1 MVQAQILDLIARLR
15 RELDLS
21 FILISHDLSVM
32 AETCD
37 KGVIMYAG
45 RVVESGDTAH
55 LFENPQ
61 HPYTKR
67 LIKAFPNIHE
77 KREMVSSIAGDPP
90 NLLQPPPGCRFCP
103 RCDDRV
109 GVCETETPQ
118 QIEIEPG
125 HFVACHLVA

>member
-1 MVQAQILDLIARLR
+1 
-15 RELDLS
+15 
-21 FILISHDLSVM
+21 
-32 AETCD
+32 
-37 KGVIMYAG
+37 
-45 RVVESGDTAH
+45 
-55 LFENPQ
+55 
-61 HPYTKR
+61 
-67 LIKAFPNIHE
+67 
-77 KREMVSSIAGDPP
+77 MVSSIAGDPP